1 MYCWKVGKSSCIELF
16 PITVFLS
23 NHFWSQISICS
34 AKIRNI
40 PLKPAGATISVYLWK
55 PQNVHGPKS
64 TINLNYVLFINIL
77 FDNIHSWN
85 HLQLVFVL
93 NNVHFLRCYCV
104 FISFLITAFYSFPQS
119 TQVFDTFQMSS
130 ISSIPMCKNKVHR
143 QSLLT
148 IISGDFFSMEKLQF
162 LQS

>member
-85 HLQLVFVL
+85 HLQLVFFWTMCTFSV
-93 NNVHFLRCYCV
+93 VIVFSYHFRLLL
-104 FISFLITAFYSFPQS
+104 FILFRKQLKYLILSK
-119 TQVFDTFQMSS
+119 
-130 ISSIPMCKNKVHR
+130 CR
-143 QSLLT
+143 QSVRFRCVRT
-148 IISGDFFSMEKLQF
+148 KFIVNPF
-162 LQS
+162 

>member
-85 HLQLVFVL
+85 HLQLVFFEQCAL
-93 NNVHFLRCYCV
+93 SPLLLCFHIIFDYCFL
-104 FISFLITAFYSFPQS
+104 
-119 TQVFDTFQMSS
+119 
-130 ISSIPMCKNKVHR
+130 
-143 QSLLT
+143 
-148 IISGDFFSMEKLQF
+148 FFSAINSSVWYFPNVVNQF
-162 LQS
+162 DSDV